1 MIVFLSL
8 SEMLANA
15 NTKLYL
21 YSTILHLGVR
31 IEPKTR
37 LQIII
42 IISCFIHT
50 SEPYITS
57 DIGCKSSLS
66 ILDKFSLNT

>member
-8 SEMLANA
+8 SEIFANA

-21 YSTILHLGVR
+21 YCTILDLGVR

-57 DIGCKSSLS
+57 HIGCKSSLS
-66 ILDKFSLNT
+66 TLEKFTLNT

>member
-8 SEMLANA
+8 SEILANA

-21 YSTILHLGVR
+21 YCTILDLVVR

-42 IISCFIHT
+42 IFSCVIHT
-50 SEPYITS
+50 SELYITS
-57 DIGCKSSLS
+57 DIGCESSLS
-66 ILDKFSLNT
+66 TLDKFALNI